1 MMPPFQT
8 RVAAFT
14 KAHQLEHDPAT
25 RLLDLVSET
34 GEVAK
39 EMLKATQYGAQA
51 FSSADAWRD
60 EMGDVFFALVCL
72 ANETGVNL
80 ETALQ
85 LAIAKYEHRLAQ
97 NGSAESA
104 NNL

>member
-1 MMPPFQT
+1 MLPEFQT

-14 KAHQLEHDPAT
+14 KTHQLEHDAAA

-39 EMLKATQYGAQA
+39 EMLKATQYGAQE
-51 FSSADAWRD
+51 FSRTDAWCD

-72 ANETGVNL
+72 ANETHVDL
-80 ETALQ
+80 EEALTGA
-85 LAIAKYEHRLAQ
+85 LEKYRARLTRDRTPASG
-97 NGSAESA
+97 N
-104 NNL
+104 

>member
-1 MMPPFQT
+1 MLPEFQT

-14 KAHQLEHDPAT
+14 KTHQLEHDAAA

-39 EMLKATQYGAQA
+39 EMLKATQYGAQE
-51 FSSADAWRD
+51 FSRTDAWCD

-72 ANETGVNL
+72 ANETDVNL
-80 ETALQ
+80 DDALAAALEKYCARIAERETPASG
-85 LAIAKYEHRLAQ
+85 
-97 NGSAESA
+97 N
-104 NNL
+104 